1 MTTVQAAT
9 QSPGGLRDLRD
20 KVCVV
25 TGAGSGI
32 GRAMALRFAA
42 AGMRLVL
49 ADIEQGSLDGVAAE
63 LGGDGDRV
71 LAMRADVA
79 SMGDMNALRD
89 ATLARF
95 GRADVVCLNA
105 GVAPVGGLL
114 ETPLEVWEW
123 VLDVNLR
130 GVIHGAKAFAPVL
143 VEQGSGHIVCTA
155 SVAGLSDTSTLNA
168 YGTSKHAVV
177 GLGAAL
183 RGELAGS
190 GVGVSV
196 LCPGLIDTKIFE
208 SERNRPDGM
217 DDPSQDNPVSKQLRD
232 LIATQGVSPGQVA
245 DVVHRAVLD
254 NQFIVFPTSDL
265 DEIIKS
271 RIAALE
277 QGMQWR
283 DGLDLPH

>member
-1 MTTVQAAT
+1 MTTIQAAT
-9 QSPGGLRDLRD
+9 ESLRD

-42 AGMRLVL
+42 AGMRVAL
-49 ADIEQGSLDGVAAE
+49 ADIEQEPLDRVAAE

-71 LAMRADVA
+71 LGVRADVG
-79 SMGDMNALRD
+79 SMQEMSDLRD
-89 ATLARF
+89 ATLERF
-95 GRADVVCLNA
+95 GSVHVVCLNA
-105 GVAPVGGLL
+105 GVAPVGGFLD
-114 ETPLEVWEW
+114 TPLEVWSW

-130 GVIHGAKAFAPVL
+130 GVVHGAKAFAPIL

-155 SVAGLSDTSTLNA
+155 SVAGLSDTPTLSA

-177 GLGAAL
+177 GLAAAL
-183 RGELAGS
+183 RSELAGF

-208 SERNRPDGM
+208 SERNRPGGM
-217 DDPSQDNPVSKQLRD
+217 ADPSQDNPVSKQLRD
-232 LIATQGVSPGQVA
+232 LIATQGVSPDRVA
-245 DVVHRAVLD
+245 DVVHQAVLD

-265 DEIIKS
+265 DELIKS
-271 RIAALE
+271 RIAAIQ

-283 DGLDLPH
+283 DALDLPH

>member
-1 MTTVQAAT
+1 MSTDHTVT
-9 QSPGGLRDLRD
+9 ESLRD

-42 AGMRLVL
+42 AGMRVVL
-49 ADIEQGSLDGVAAE
+49 ADIQADALERVADE
-63 LGGDGDRV
+63 LGGDRV
-71 LAMRADVA
+71 LGVQADVA
-79 SMGDMNALRD
+79 SMQEMNALRD
-89 ATLARF
+89 ATLERF
-95 GRADVVCLNA
+95 GRVDVVCLNA

-114 ETPLEVWEW
+114 DTTLEVWEW

-208 SERNRPDGM
+208 SERNRPAGM
-217 DDPSQDNPVSKQLRD
+217 DDPSQDNPMSKQLRD
-232 LIATQGVSPGQVA
+232 LIATQGVSPSQVA
-245 DVVHRAVLD
+245 DVVHQAVLD

-283 DGLDLPH
+283 DALDLPH

>member
-1 MTTVQAAT
+1 MTRMTSGQAAT
-9 QSPGGLRDLRD
+9 ESLRD

-42 AGMRLVL
+42 AGMKVAL
-49 ADIEQGSLDGVAAE
+49 ADIEQEPLDGVAAE

-71 LAMRADVA
+71 LGVRADVA
-79 SMGDMNALRD
+79 SMQEMNGLRE
-89 ATLARF
+89 AILERF
-95 GRADVVCLNA
+95 GGVHVVCLNA
-105 GVAPVGGLL
+105 GVAPAGGFLD
-114 ETPLEVWEW
+114 TPLEVWSW

-130 GVIHGAKAFAPVL
+130 GVVHGAKAFAPVL

-155 SVAGLSDTSTLNA
+155 SVAGLSNTPTLSA

-177 GLGAAL
+177 GLAAAL
-183 RGELAGS
+183 RSELADS

-208 SERNRPDGM
+208 SERNRPGGM
-217 DDPSQDNPVSKQLRD
+217 ADPSQDNPVSKQLRD
-232 LIATQGVSPGQVA
+232 LISTQGASPDRVA
-245 DVVHRAVLD
+245 DVVHQAVLD

-265 DEIIKS
+265 DELIKS
-271 RIAALE
+271 RIAAVA

-283 DGLDLPH
+283 DALDLPH

>member
-1 MTTVQAAT
+1 MTAAHAET
-9 QSPGGLRDLRD
+9 ESLRD

-25 TGAGSGI
+25 TGGGSGI

-42 AGMRLVL
+42 AGMRVVL
-49 ADIEQGSLDGVAAE
+49 ADIQADALEGVAAE

-71 LAMRADVA
+71 LGVRADVA
-79 SMGDMNALRD
+79 SMEEMNGLRD
-89 ATLARF
+89 ATLERF
-95 GRADVVCLNA
+95 GRVDVVCLNA

-114 ETPLEVWEW
+114 DTPLDVWEW

-143 VEQGSGHIVCTA
+143 VDQGSGHIVCTA

-177 GLGAAL
+177 GLAAAL

-217 DDPSQDNPVSKQLRD
+217 DDPSQDNPMSKQLRD

-245 DVVHRAVLD
+245 DVVHQAVLD
-254 NQFIVFPTSDL
+254 NQFMVFPTSDL

-271 RIAALE
+271 RLAAIE

-283 DGLDLPH
+283 DALGLPH